1 MASIEPAAQTEPRL
15 LIAKVALDAAA
26 FGYDILYSYTVY
38 TDWGSRLRPGM
49 RAAVPFG
56 LGNRRRIAMVLEVEA
71 STPNALPED
80 VVLKP
85 ITAILDSEPVLTR
98 ELLML
103 VRWLHENTFCTW
115 YDAVRAVLPGGLQL
129 RLEERCI
136 LLPKPVGV
144 TLTEDEEN
152 LYRLIE
158 LSQSNGEKDRLL
170 SMDGDKKKQKLL
182 DSLVNKG
189 CLLSMTEGK
198 QLIAD
203 KTQKLM
209 RLTAEFLADETR
221 FRPTP
226 AQQKAIEVLR
236 EHRTLT
242 MKECAYLT
250 GSTEIVPKNLV
261 RQGIAETYEIELLR
275 VPRDAQAT
283 VSPEDT
289 VLSPQQQAA
298 YDAAA
303 ATITAKQAAAFLLY
317 GVTGS
322 GKTAVFEK
330 LIALTRKQGRTV
342 LLLIPE
348 ISLTPQVVR
357 YFESRFGN
365 QVALIHSGLSMAQ
378 RMDTDKLIRRG
389 EIGIVIGT
397 RSAVFAPLDNVG
409 LIILDEEGE
418 HSYKSE
424 QSPRFHAADVAKARC
439 KFHGATLIL
448 ASATPSLESRYLAD
462 RGVYRLLRMTQRYNQ
477 APLPKVDIIDMNTER
492 MNGNTSAFSCALAD
506 ALREN
511 LHRGEQSIL
520 LLNRRG
526 YHTLLQCTKCYEPVY
541 CPNCSVPMTYHKV
554 NGSLLCHYCGHVQPP
569 VTACPK
575 CGSKGL
581 RQMGFGTQKLEE
593 SIAELLPNARI
604 LRMDADT
611 TMTRTAYETG
621 FMAFANGEY
630 DILCGTQMIGK
641 GLDFPNVT
649 LVGVLS
655 VDKAL
660 YAGDYRSYERTFSLV
675 TQVVGR
681 GGRGKRPGRAI
692 LQTFMPE
699 HYVLTMAAAQDY
711 DRFYREEIALRR
723 ALMFPP
729 ICDLCV
735 IGFACVREDAAI
747 RASER
752 FSQMLTEAVQASG
765 LRLPLRVLGP
775 VAASYGRLNG
785 KYRRRLL
792 IKCKNT
798 AEMRE
803 LIRGLLKQAYAD
815 KLFTGVSLFADMN
828 GDCGV

>member
-1 MASIEPAAQTEPRL
+1 MASIESPAPKEPRI

-56 LGNRRRIAMVLEVEA
+56 KGNRRRIAMVLEVETKSPA
-71 STPNALPED
+71 DLPENIA
-80 VVLKP
+80 LKP
-85 ITAILDSEPVLTR
+85 IAALLDSEPVLTR
-98 ELLML
+98 ELMML

-129 RLEERCI
+129 RLEERYI
-136 LLPKPVGV
+136 LLPQPVGV
-144 TLTEDEEN
+144 SLTADEQNFYHLLEIA
-152 LYRLIE
+152 R
-158 LSQSNGEKDRLL
+158 SDAEKDRLL
-170 SMDGDKKKQKLL
+170 KADGDTGKQALL
-182 DSLVNKG
+182 EALCQKG
-189 CLLSMTEGK
+189 CLLATSESK
-198 QLIAD
+198 QLVSD
-203 KTQKLM
+203 KTQKMVRLSAAFLTDEM
-209 RLTAEFLADETR
+209 RH
-221 FRPTP
+221 RPTE
-226 AQQKAIEVLR
+226 QQQQVLKILR
-236 EHRTLT
+236 ERSTLT
-242 MKECAYLT
+242 VKECAYLA
-250 GSTEIVPKNLV
+250 GVSESVVKNLV
-261 RQGIAETYEIELLR
+261 KKGIAEMYEIELLR
-275 VPRDAQAT
+275 VPRDAEPT
-283 VSPEDT
+283 VSPDDT
-289 VLSPQQQAA
+289 VLSAQQQAA

-303 ATITAKQAAAFLLY
+303 ETILAQKAAAFLLY

-330 LIALTRKQGRTV
+330 LISLTRKQGRTV

-397 RSAVFAPLDNVG
+397 RSAVFAPLDNLG

-424 QSPRFHAADVAKARC
+424 QSPRFHAAEVAKARC
-439 KFHGATLIL
+439 KYHGATLIL

-477 APLPKVDIIDMNTER
+477 APLPKVDIIDMNIER
-492 MNGNTSAFSCALAD
+492 MNGNTSEFSCALAD
-506 ALREN
+506 ALRDN

-541 CPNCSVPMTYHKV
+541 CPNCSVPMTYHKT
-554 NGSLLCHYCGHVQPP
+554 NGSLLCHYCGHVEPP

-575 CGSKGL
+575 CGNKGL

-593 SIAELLPNARI
+593 AVAELLPNARI

-699 HYVLTMAAAQDY
+699 HYVLTLAAAQDY
-711 DRFYREEIALRR
+711 DRFYKEEIALRR

-735 IGFACVREDAAI
+735 IGFASVREDAAI

-752 FSQMLTEAVQASG
+752 FSQMLTQAVQQSG

-785 KYRRRLL
+785 KFRRRLL

-815 KLFTGVSLFADMN
+815 KTFSGVSLFADMN

>member
-1 MASIEPAAQTEPRL
+1 MTQTESPVPEKHG
-15 LIAKVALDAAA
+15 IPVAFVALDAALLG
-26 FGYDILYSYTVY
+26 FDKLYSYAVY

-56 LGNRRRIAMVLEVEA
+56 MGNRRRIAMVLSVKTVDPSE
-71 STPNALPED
+71 LPENME
-80 VVLKP
+80 LKP
-85 ITAILDSEPVLTR
+85 IAALLDEEPVLTP
-98 ELLML
+98 ELLHI
-103 VRWLHENTFCTW
+103 VEWLHENTFCTW

-129 RLEERCI
+129 RLEERYI
-136 LLPKPVGV
+136 LLPRPVGV
-144 TLTEDEEN
+144 SLNKEEEN
-152 LYRLIE
+152 LYHLLEIAQTD
-158 LSQSNGEKDRLL
+158 SEKDQLL
-170 SMDGDKKKQKLL
+170 KADNDAKKKKML
-182 DSLVNKG
+182 DALVNKG
-189 CLLSMTEGK
+189 CLISMTESR
-198 QLIAD
+198 QLVQD
-203 KTQKLM
+203 KTQKTV
-209 RLTAEFLADETR
+209 RLTDAFLADETQ
-221 FRPTP
+221 FSPTEK
-226 AQQKAIEVLR
+226 QCRVIRVLR
-236 EHRTLT
+236 ECSSMTA
-242 MKECAYLT
+242 KECAYQAGT
-250 GSTEIVPKNLV
+250 TELVIKNLV
-261 RQGIAETYEIELLR
+261 KSGIAEYREIELLR
-275 VPRDAQAT
+275 VPRDAKPT
-283 VSPEDT
+283 CSPDDT
-289 VLSPQQQAA
+289 VLSEQQQAA

-303 ATITAKQAAAFLLY
+303 ETILAKKAAAFLLY

-330 LIALTRKQGRTV
+330 LISLTRKQGRTV

-365 QVALIHSGLSMAQ
+365 EVALIHSGLSLAQ

-389 EIGIVIGT
+389 EVGIVIGT
-397 RSAVFAPLDNVG
+397 RSAVFAPLPDLG
-409 LIILDEEGE
+409 LVILDEEGE

-424 QSPRFHAADVAKARC
+424 QSPRYHAADVAKARC
-439 KFHGATLIL
+439 KYNGATLIL
-448 ASATPSLESRYLAD
+448 ASATPSLESRYLAE
-462 RGVYRLLRMTQRYNQ
+462 RGVYKMLRLTQRYNQ

-492 MNGNTSAFSCALAD
+492 MNGNTSEFSCALAD
-506 ALREN
+506 ALRDN

-541 CPNCSVPMTYHKV
+541 CPNCTVPMTYHKA

-575 CGSKGL
+575 CGNPGL

-611 TMTRTAYETG
+611 TMTRTSYEKG

-660 YAGDYRSYERTFSLV
+660 YAGDFRSYERTFSLV

-692 LQTFMPE
+692 LQTFMPK
-699 HYVLTMAAAQDY
+699 HYVLTLAAAQDY
-711 DRFYREEIALRR
+711 DRFYSEEIALRR

-729 ICDLCV
+729 ICDICV
-735 IGFACVREDAAI
+735 IGFASVREDLAI
-747 RASER
+747 RASLR
-752 FSQMLTEAVQASG
+752 FSEMLTQAVKESG
-765 LRLPLRVLGP
+765 LKLPLRVLGP

-785 KYRRRLL
+785 KFRRRLL
-792 IKCKNT
+792 VKCKNT
-798 AEMRE
+798 AEMRA
-803 LIRGLLKQAYAD
+803 LIRGVLVQAYAD
-815 KLFTGVSLFADMN
+815 KAFMNVSLFADMN

>member
-1 MASIEPAAQTEPRL
+1 MTNSEPEEQKIL
-15 LIAKVALDAAA
+15 LAEVAVDSAA
-26 FGYDILYSYTVY
+26 FGYDNLYTYTVY
-38 TDWGSRLRPGM
+38 GDWGSRLRPGM

-56 LGNRRRIAMVLEVEA
+56 KGNRRRIAMVLSVSMKKPSELPK
-71 STPNALPED
+71 TP
-80 VVLKP
+80 VLKP
-85 ITAILDSEPVLTR
+85 VAALLDSEPVLTR
-98 ELLML
+98 ELMML
-103 VRWLHENTFCTW
+103 VEWLHENTFCTW

-129 RLEERCI
+129 RLEERYI
-136 LLPKPVGV
+136 LLPKPAGV
-144 TLTEDEEN
+144 TLQEDEQNFYHLLEMA
-152 LYRLIE
+152 R
-158 LSQSNGEKDRLL
+158 SDAEKDRLL
-170 SMDGDKKKQKLL
+170 KTEGDAARQKLL
-182 DSLVNKG
+182 DALCEKG
-189 CLLSMTEGK
+189 CLLSTAEGK
-198 QLIAD
+198 QAVAD
-203 KTQKLM
+203 KTQKM
-209 RLTAEFLADETR
+209 VRLAAQFLTDETR

-226 AQQKAIEVLR
+226 QQQKAIGVLR
-236 EHRTLT
+236 ERNALT
-242 MKECAYLT
+242 AKECAYLAGT
-250 GSTEIVPKNLV
+250 SEAVLKNMIKN
-261 RQGIAETYEIELLR
+261 GIAEAYEIELLR
-275 VPRDAQAT
+275 VPRDAQPT
-283 VSPEDT
+283 VSPDDT
-289 VLSPQQQAA
+289 VLSAQQQAA

-303 ATITAKQAAAFLLY
+303 ETILAKKAAAFLLY

-330 LIALTRKQGRTV
+330 LISLTRKQGRTV

-348 ISLTPQVVR
+348 ISLTPQTVK

-397 RSAVFAPLDNVG
+397 RSAVFAPIENLG

-424 QSPRFHAADVAKARC
+424 LSPRYHAADVAKARC

-462 RGVYRLLRMTQRYNQ
+462 RGVYRMLRLTQRYNQ
-477 APLPKVDIIDMNTER
+477 APLPKVDIIDMNEER
-492 MNGNTSAFSCALAD
+492 MNGNTSEFSCALAD
-506 ALREN
+506 ALRDN
-511 LHRGEQSIL
+511 LYRGEQSIL

-541 CPNCSVPMTYHKV
+541 CPNCSVPMTYHKA

-575 CGSKGL
+575 CGNPGL

-593 SIAELLPNARI
+593 ALSELLPNARI

-660 YAGDYRSYERTFSLV
+660 YAGDFRSYERTFSLI

-699 HYVLTMAAAQDY
+699 HYVLTLAAAQDY
-711 DRFYREEIALRR
+711 DRFYQEEIALRR
-723 ALMFPP
+723 ALTFPP

-735 IGFACVREDAAI
+735 IGFASVREDAAI

-752 FSQMLTEAVQASG
+752 FSELLTEAVQKSG

-775 VAASYGRLNG
+775 VPASYGRLNG

-803 LIRGLLKQAYAD
+803 LIRGILKQAYSD
-815 KLFTGVSLFADMN
+815 KAFSGVSLFADMN
-828 GDCGV
+828 GNG